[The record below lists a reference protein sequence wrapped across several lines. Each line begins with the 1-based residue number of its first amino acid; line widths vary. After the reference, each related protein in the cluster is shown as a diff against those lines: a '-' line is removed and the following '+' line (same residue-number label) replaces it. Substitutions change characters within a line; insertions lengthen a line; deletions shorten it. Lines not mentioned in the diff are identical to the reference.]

1 MWKCPVCGA
10 EAPAVTICP
19 QCGFDGSRDYEHYPT
34 VSAAASARSIQAL
47 RAEWARQNQPQPQN
61 GADLYH
67 TVTITPELAASG
79 CQVTVTRPDGRNLT
93 VAVPANC
100 QNGGLLRCAGQ
111 GYPGQNGGRN
121 GDLLISIQIQAP
133 VSSAQTQ
140 PVQQQNMTAPVQQP
154 SAQQPQPAQP
164 RSRKKSGLIVGI
176 CSAVVILVLL
186 VKVFTGSDTPAADTG
201 ADIGDITVPDIV
213 LQNPGIA
220 NCKAH
225 YVDWYAD
232 DNSYALALTMSEDSD
247 AETVTVD
254 QLQAMIDEKGCTTL
268 TVEHFDNA
276 SAAMWLQIEKLT
288 GIKTLCIYYC
298 TVSDLELLS
307 GMRDLKELGF
317 YISQVDLTGIGALT
331 NLTGLSLDVCNIDDI
346 SPLSELRNL
355 QNLYSRRNYISD
367 LSPLAG
373 LTQLTELSIQN
384 YDDHSE
390 EEYDWQ
396 LKDITPLANLT
407 NLTLLNLSQN
417 RISDL
422 TPLSNMTKLTALHLD
437 FNKITDITP
446 LANLTELTSLDISYN
461 KIADITPLSNLTE
474 LTSLTIYGNEISDW
488 SPLANLTKLETLE
501 PDVQIGG

>member
-111 GYPGQNGGRN
+111 GYPGQNGGRS
-121 GDLLISIQIQAP
+121 GDLLISVQIQAP

-140 PVQQQNMTAPVQQP
+140 PVQQNMTAPVQQP
-154 SAQQPQPAQP
+154 QPPQP

-176 CSAVVILVLL
+176 CSAVVMLVLL
-186 VKVFTGSDTPAADTG
+186 AKVFTGSDTPAADTG

-213 LQNPGIA
+213 LQEPGIA
-220 NCKAH
+220 NCNAH
-225 YVDWYAD
+225 YVDRSAD
-232 DNSYALALTMSEDSD
+232 EPYALALTMSEDSD

-307 GMRDLKELGF
+307 GMRDLTKLGL
-317 YISQVDLTGIGALT
+317 YTCQVDLTGVGSLT
-331 NLTGLSLDVCNIDDI
+331 SLTWLSLDVCNTGDI
-346 SPLSELRNL
+346 TPLSGLKNL
-355 QNLYSRRNYISD
+355 QSFSSRKSYISD

-384 YDDHSE
+384 FPSDDPNMQITDLSPLSNLT
-390 EEYDWQ
+390 Q
-396 LKDITPLANLT
+396 LTTLALSYNKFTDVTPLANLT
-407 NLTLLNLSQN
+407 QLTTLDLS
-417 RISDL
+417 D
-422 TPLSNMTKLTALHLD
+422 
-437 FNKITDITP
+437 NKITDISP
-446 LANLTELTSLDISYN
+446 LANLTELTTLKLNNN
-461 KIADITPLSNLTE
+461 KIT
-474 LTSLTIYGNEISDW
+474 DW

>member
-34 VSAAASARSIQAL
+34 VSAAVSARSIQAL

-111 GYPGQNGGRN
+111 GYPGQNGGRS
-121 GDLLISIQIQAP
+121 GDLLISVQIQAP

-140 PVQQQNMTAPVQQP
+140 PVQQNTTAPVQQP
-154 SAQQPQPAQP
+154 SAQVPQPAQP

-176 CSAVVILVLL
+176 CSAVVILALL

-201 ADIGDITVPDIV
+201 TDMGDITVPDIV
-213 LQNPGIA
+213 LPEPGIA

-225 YVDWYAD
+225 YVDWSD
-232 DNSYALALTMSEDSD
+232 DEPYALALTMSEDSD
-247 AETVTVD
+247 AETVTVE

-268 TVEHFDNA
+268 TVEYFDNA
-276 SAAMWLQIEKLT
+276 SAAMWRQIGKLT
-288 GIKTLCIYYC
+288 GIETLCIDYC
-298 TVSDLELLS
+298 TASELDSLS
-307 GMRDLKELGF
+307 GMRDLKTLALN
-317 YISQVDLTGIGALT
+317 ISQVDLTGIGALT
-331 NLTGLSLDVCNIDDI
+331 NLAHLSLDVCNIDDI
-346 SPLSELRNL
+346 SPLSGLKNL
-355 QNLYSRRNYISD
+355 QSFSSRRNYISD

-384 YDDHSE
+384 YDDHSD

-422 TPLSNMTKLTALHLD
+422 TPLSNMTKLTALYLD
-437 FNKITDITP
+437 FNKITDISP
-446 LANLTELTSLDISYN
+446 LANLTQLTTLNLAGN
-461 KIADITPLSNLTE
+461 K
-474 LTSLTIYGNEISDW
+474 ISDW

-501 PDVQIGG
+501 PDVQISG